1 MVCNKCGNEI
11 SEGVA
16 VCGSCG
22 QPVDATPVGENTQ
35 EPVNAAPVSVG
46 NNTTS
51 FSEAIKLVFKN
62 YANFTGR
69 STKSEF
75 WWGFLFLWIVN
86 LAASFI
92 PVIGTLISLALF
104 IPNLSLCIRRLH
116 DIGKAWTWILLG
128 LIPLAGVIILIVLYC
143 KDSDGDNQ
151 WGAAR

>member
-1 MVCNKCGNEI
+1 MFCNKCGNEI
-11 SEGVA
+11 SEGAA

-22 QPVDATPVGENTQ
+22 QPVEGASTTVAGG
-35 EPVNAAPVSVG
+35 S
-46 NNTTS
+46 TTS

-69 STKSEF
+69 ATKSEF

-86 LAASFI
+86 FATSFI
-92 PVIGTLISLALF
+92 PVLGTLISLALF

-116 DIGKAWTWILLG
+116 DIGKAWTWILMG
-128 LIPLAGVIILIVLYC
+128 LIPLAGIIILIVLYC
-143 KDSDGDNQ
+143 KDSVGDNQ